1 MFKTFLLILIVI
13 FISCKSENKKN
24 VEYTGRIG
32 IETFRL
38 PGEKHIDSIVE
49 YLKIDGKEYANQ
61 IWLVN
66 KDKDTVGGNY
76 FDFFIDDTTKLGNAT
91 RLSLTLTKPAIKW
104 DSDIFVV
111 LPFNDRELNDD
122 FSNLLDIKL
131 DTIYSLKDDNIPHP
145 ELSELNLPLNR
156 IAEFEIEYGSIGKKI
171 IRGLIVERGT
181 LDGKKYE
188 RRLFFND
195 SLHVTD

>member
-24 VEYTGRIG
+24 IEYTGRIG

-38 PGEKHIDSIVE
+38 AGEKHIDSIVE

-61 IWLVN
+61 IWLVD

-91 RLSLTLTKPAIKW
+91 RLSFTLTKPAIKW

-131 DTIYSLKDDNIPHP
+131 DTLYSLKDDGIPHP

-171 IRGLIVERGT
+171 IRGIIVEKGT

>member
-24 VEYTGRIG
+24 IEYTGRIG
-32 IETFRL
+32 IETFRVA
-38 PGEKHIDSIVE
+38 GEKHIDSIVE

-61 IWLVN
+61 IWLVD

-91 RLSLTLTKPAIKW
+91 RLSFTLTKPAIKW

-131 DTIYSLKDDNIPHP
+131 DTLYSLKDDGIPHP

-171 IRGLIVERGT
+171 IRGIIVEKGT

>member
-24 VEYTGRIG
+24 IEYTGRIG
-32 IETFRL
+32 IETFRVA
-38 PGEKHIDSIVE
+38 GEKHIDSIVE

-61 IWLVN
+61 IWLVD

-76 FDFFIDDTTKLGNAT
+76 FDFFIDDTTKLGNTT
-91 RLSLTLTKPAIKW
+91 RLSFTLTKPAIKW

-131 DTIYSLKDDNIPHP
+131 DTLYSLKDDGIPHP

-171 IRGLIVERGT
+171 IRGIIVEKGT